1 MKFLRGIL
9 VDEEQFKE
17 FVREAFVKEFLEG
30 LDDGEFSLK
39 DFEKW
44 LKVGIVDF
52 LKEEKADELVVF
64 TESDVYEVWDGNSF
78 VDVLRKVYKVGRVED
93 ILGRVESRS
102 RGNLSKRLSEKFL
115 KET

>member
-17 FVREAFVKEFLEG
+17 FVREFFIKEFLEG
-30 LDDGEFSLK
+30 LDDGEFSLR

-64 TESDVYEVWDGNSF
+64 AEGNVYEIWDGNSF
-78 VDVLRKVYKVGRVED
+78 VDVLKKVYKVGRVED
-93 ILGRVESRS
+93 ILGRVESR
-102 RGNLSKRLSEKFL
+102 RKGNLSRRLVERF
-115 KET
+115 EII

>member
-17 FVREAFVKEFLEG
+17 FVRE
-30 LDDGEFSLK
+30 
-39 DFEKW
+39 
-44 LKVGIVDF
+44 
-52 LKEEKADELVVF
+52 VF
-64 TESDVYEVWDGNSF
+64 
-78 VDVLRKVYKVGRVED
+78 VED

-115 KET
+115 KEK